1 MRTIILLPVVFVEY
15 GFTLSATLKTHVL
28 IHARG
33 KKKHIIVAKVYG
45 KGFSLASDFLKKPT
59 TYATVKIF

>member
-1 MRTIILLPVVFVEY
+1 MRTIIPLPVVFIEY
-15 GFTLSATLKTHVL
+15 GFTLLATLKTHVL

-45 KGFSLASDFLKKPT
+45 KGFSLASDF
-59 TYATVKIF
+59 